1 MWVYCSA
8 AEPFALRN
16 RDRNPMQYS
25 SPVKAGA
32 FPEITLNRCFISEV
46 FFGLYPF
53 YQTLTLFFK
62 VQRSYDTKLFSPC
75 QAFI

>member
-1 MWVYCSA
+1 
-8 AEPFALRN
+8 
-16 RDRNPMQYS
+16 MQYS

-62 VQRSYDTKLFSPC
+62 VQRSYDTKSFSPC